1 MGKTNRDLVKELGFL
16 PKDGAVGIYSKK
28 YKQHAGYCI
37 EIDFKN
43 EIINYGDLIVS
54 DCKTTQNFS
63 KEENWVVLECVN
75 RLLEKGYNPQNITLE
90 KVYPSGHGHSGRL
103 DILVTKNSKAFL
115 MIECKT
121 WGKEFENELK
131 NIHKNGGQLLTYFQN
146 DKDAAYLML
155 YTSRLNKDKFEYQN
169 EIISIEEYYRQAG
182 NVADTFERW
191 NKQTYSN
198 GIFDNWVNP
207 YCYKNKPLTKAD
219 LLELTEENS
228 GKIFH
233 GFLSILRKHSVSD
246 KPNAFNKIFNLFL
259 AKIYDEKKRDND
271 TLDFQWLEDV
281 DNPVDFQV
289 RLYNLHKEGLYE
301 FLKKEIESIS
311 DDDFKY
317 ENKEELLEKKK
328 KLLKF
333 NKVFDIKD
341 VIDDESFD
349 DNFKVLKEVVQLL
362 EKYQIRY
369 PRKQQHLSDFFERL
383 LTTGLKQEA
392 GQFFTPPPITKF
404 ITKSLPLDKM
414 LSEYINQPIP
424 KLPAVI
430 DYAAGSGHFITEIM
444 EAYQDCINEI
454 DTTNYYPEAT
464 KTVEKWK
471 LDPYSWAGKYVYGIE
486 KDYRLVKV
494 AKVGCYFYGDG
505 LAQVIHGDGLDS
517 FKYSKNYVGLLS
529 ENIKTE
535 DSQKAKFSIVIS
547 NPPYSVDAFKGD
559 IKNINVNEEFELYKY
574 LTDRSSEIECLFVE
588 RTKQLLKDGGV
599 AGIILPSSI
608 LTNSGIYT
616 KTRELLLKYFEIVA
630 IAELGSNTFMA
641 TGINTVVLFLRRKN
655 NKECEQILE
664 SVNKFF
670 QNHLD
675 ATINNI
681 EIPVAKYVDFVWEG
695 LSYNDYLSLLD
706 KEPNDKVKNHDLF
719 KNYKQNIATKKDNEF
734 WSKVIELEKDKI
746 YYFVL
751 AYSQKLVVIK
761 TGEKDAEK
769 QFLGYEFSNR
779 RGSEGIHAVQRGKSI
794 DECTRLFNISS
805 FDNPQKASTYI
816 YKAFKNE
823 EIEINETLKENISR
837 VNLLDM
843 MTFDRVD
850 FEKAIN
856 IKVKKKIKVESKWDT
871 TELGN
876 IKNLVFEKGKS
887 ITKQETKD
895 GDIPVV
901 AGGTTFAYYHNQSN
915 RKPNVITISASGAN
929 SGFVNYWTQPIWAS
943 DCSTIISND
952 EKNIK
957 IAYVYNY
964 LKIIQ
969 NNIYDL
975 QKGNAQPHVYIDD
988 IKKVKIPLPPV
999 EIQQKIVDEIEKID
1013 KQNNIIQNKILKN
1026 KEEKHNFIS
1035 STILSAK
1042 TNLVRLNSIVDFK
1055 RGPFGGSLKKE
1066 IFVDKGYKIY
1076 EQKHAINNDFFIGNY
1091 YITPEKFEE
1100 MKGFELLPN
1109 DIIMSCSGTIG
1120 RFAVF
1125 PETAEK
1131 GIINQALLRL
1141 RKNSDKIYDRY
1152 LLLCLKAISTK
1163 FEENSHGAGL
1173 KNVASVSILKEI
1185 KVYCPSLDKQKKII
1199 SQAEELEKQIDE
1211 AQKIIDNSKQKKQE
1225 ILEKYLK

>member
-1 MGKTNRDLVKELGFL
+1 MEVRKRFLRELGFL
-16 PKDGAVGIYSKK
+16 PKDNTSGIYEKIYAKGGCSIRVDFNKK
-28 YKQHAGYCI
+28 I
-37 EIDFKN
+37 IDYG
-43 EIINYGDLIVS
+43 ELINCES
-54 DCKTTQNFS
+54 KTTQNFS

-75 RLLEKGYNPQNITLE
+75 RLLEKGYKPQDIILE
-90 KVYPSGHGHSGRL
+90 KVYPSGHGHTGRL
-103 DILVTKNSKAFL
+103 DILVTKSSKAFL

-121 WGKEFENELK
+121 FGKEFDNELNNTQK
-131 NIHKNGGQLLTYFQN
+131 SGGQLLTYFQN
-146 DKDAAYLML
+146 DKNAEYLML
-155 YTSRLNKDKFEYQN
+155 YASSFNKDRVEYQN
-169 EIISIEEYYRQAG
+169 EIIKIEEYYRQAG
-182 NVADTFERW
+182 NVVDTFERW

-281 DNPVDFQV
+281 DNPVEFQV
-289 RLYNLHKEGLYE
+289 RLYNLHKAGLYE
-301 FLKKEIESIS
+301 FLKKEIEGIS

-317 ENKEELLEKKK
+317 ENEEELLEKKK

-404 ITKSLPLDKM
+404 ITKSLPIDKM
-414 LSEYINQPIP
+414 LTESINQPVP

-454 DTTNYYPEAT
+454 DVAGFYPEAE
-464 KTVEKWK
+464 KTVDKWR

-517 FKYSKNYVGLLS
+517 FEYSKSYIGLLS
-529 ENIKTE
+529 ENTKIE
-535 DSQKAKFSIVIS
+535 DSKKATFSIVVS

-559 IKNINVNEEFELYKY
+559 IKNCNVNEEFELYKY

-608 LTNSGIYT
+608 LTNGGIYT
-616 KTRELLLKYFEIVA
+616 KTRELLLKYFEIVS
-630 IAELGSNTFMA
+630 ITELGSNTFMA
-641 TGINTVVLFLRRKN
+641 TGTNTVVLFLRRRSN
-655 NKECEQILE
+655 YDCVNLE
-664 SVNKFF
+664 KFIDKFLVN
-670 QNHLD
+670 HID
-675 ATINNI
+675 VTINGI
-681 EIPVAKYVDFVWEG
+681 ESPVSKFVSYVWEN
-695 LSYNDYLSLLD
+695 LSFDDYLTLL
-706 KEPNDKVKNHDLF
+706 EQNPNDKVKNHDL
-719 KNYKQNIATKKDNEF
+719 YKEYSQKITSKSDKEF
-734 WSKVIELEKDKI
+734 WNKVIALEKEKI
-746 YYFVL
+746 YYFIL
-751 AYSQKLVVIK
+751 AYHQKIVIVK

-779 RGSEGIHAVQRGKSI
+779 RGCEGIHAIQRGKSI
-794 DECTRLFNISS
+794 DECTKLYDSKIS
-805 FDNPQKASTYI
+805 DNPKKASTYI
-816 YKAFKNE
+816 YKAFKNDFNF
-823 EIEINETLKENISR
+823 EIDESLKENISR
-837 VNLLDM
+837 VSLLDM
-843 MTFDRVD
+843 MTFDRSV
-850 FEKAIN
+850 FEKVIN
-856 IKVKKKIKVESKWDT
+856 TKVKKKVKIKSKWNLI
-871 TELGN
+871 ELGN
-876 IKNLVFEKGKS
+876 MQSLSFEKGKS
-887 ITKQETKD
+887 ITKQQTKE
-895 GDIPVV
+895 GLIPVV
-901 AGGTTFAYYHNQSN
+901 AGGTNFAYFHNVAN
-915 RKPNVITISASGAN
+915 RNANVITISASGAN
-929 SGFVNYWTQPIWAS
+929 AGYVNFWDKPIWAS
-943 DCSTIISND
+943 DCSTIVSDD
-952 EKNIK
+952 EQSIK
-957 IAYVYNY
+957 IRYIYEV
-964 LKIIQ
+964 LKDRQID
-969 NNIYDL
+969 IYGL

-988 IKKVKIPLPPV
+988 LKKIKLPLAPLD
-999 EIQQKIVDEIEKID
+999 IQQKIVDEIEKVE
-1013 KQNNIIQNKILKN
+1013 KRNFLQEQKILKIKEN
-1026 KEEKHNFIS
+1026 KLSPILNE
-1035 STILSAK
+1035 ILSS
-1042 TNLVRLNSIVDFK
+1042 NVHLVSLDSILNFK

-1066 IFVDKGYKIY
+1066 IFVDRGYKVY
-1076 EQKHAINNDFFIGNY
+1076 EQKHAINNDFSLGNY
-1091 YITPEKFEE
+1091 YITSEKYNE
-1100 MKGFELLPN
+1100 MKSFSLEPG

-1120 RFAVF
+1120 KFAVF
-1125 PETAEK
+1125 PSNAEE

-1141 RKNSDKIYDRY
+1141 RKKSDIISDKY
-1152 LLLCLKAISTK
+1152 LIICLNAISSE
-1163 FEENSHGAGL
+1163 FEKNSHGAGL
-1173 KNVASVSILKEI
+1173 KNVASVAVLKEI
-1185 KVYCPSLDKQKKII
+1185 KIYCPPVSHQQEIVAQI
-1199 SQAEELEKQIDE
+1199 EELEKQIDE
-1211 AQKIIDNSKQKKQE
+1211 AQKIIDNSKFEKQK
-1225 ILEKYLK
+1225 ILEKYLN

>member
-37 EIDFKN
+37 DIDFKN

-63 KEENWVVLECVN
+63 QEENWVVLECVN

-191 NKQTYSN
+191 NKQTSN

-328 KLLKF
+328 KLLMF

-630 IAELGSNTFMA
+630 ITELGSNTFMA

-850 FEKAIN
+850 FEKVIN

-887 ITKQETKD
+887 ITKQDTKD

-1026 KEEKHNFIS
+1026 KEEKYNFIS